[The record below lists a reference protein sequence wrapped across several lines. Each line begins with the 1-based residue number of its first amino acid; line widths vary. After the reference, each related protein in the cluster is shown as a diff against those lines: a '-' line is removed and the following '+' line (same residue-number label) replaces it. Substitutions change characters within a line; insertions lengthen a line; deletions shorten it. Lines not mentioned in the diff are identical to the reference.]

1 MECYNNNDSPS
12 MGDFKNDNDKLL
24 KSHRPRRS
32 LQLECA
38 KVHHQMDKF
47 QSDLHNFKKD
57 MDNDFD
63 KNMRMVAKTND
74 ALRSLEKLTRK
85 SAKVKGHRRERHMDD
100 QVRHLHQP
108 SARHANDLRRHHH
121 KAPSTSC
128 ATTKMAPRASLRP
141 RHQAS
146 TTTLAFEDLMN
157 EENEDLYFAKL
168 DSMSLPPPLLR
179 DGHKTVEHGIFPST
193 MEASND
199 AHLMASNLGGD
210 KVKNGEHGIFP
221 SPKEAHGVEETEPTP
236 YA

>member
-1 MECYNNNDSPS
+1 
-12 MGDFKNDNDKLL
+12 
-24 KSHRPRRS
+24 
-32 LQLECA
+32 
-38 KVHHQMDKF
+38 
-47 QSDLHNFKKD
+47 
-57 MDNDFD
+57 
-63 KNMRMVAKTND
+63 
-74 ALRSLEKLTRK
+74 
-85 SAKVKGHRRERHMDD
+85 MDD

-146 TTTLAFEDLMN
+146 TTTLDFHDLAN
-157 EENEDLYFAKL
+157 EENVDLYFAKL
-168 DSMSLPPPLLR
+168 DSMSLPPRLLQ

-221 SPKEAHGVEETEPTP
+221 SPKEAQGVEHTEPIPICLSDDVVQIPCAVSYTHLR
-236 YA
+236 AHETS